1 MNKKKHILISTAA
14 ASLLSTPVLASTELD
29 QLKQQVETLQS
40 QLNQTSTTVE
50 GLMQQGSASA
60 TTIGGY
66 GELHYNNIETETNG
80 VVTGEKKEIDF
91 HRFVLFINHEF
102 SERVRLFSELEL
114 EHSIAGEGQAGEIEL
129 EQAYVEFD
137 VNDNHT
143 AKGGLFLVPVGII
156 NETHEPTAFYGVER
170 NPIEKNIIPA
180 TWWEAGAGLD
190 GELAP
195 GWSYDL
201 ALHSGLNTTSGD
213 IRGGRQKVGKATAN
227 DWAVTGRIKYTGIA
241 GTELALSAQNQADLA
256 QGANADD
263 NSATLIETHAI
274 WNNGPFAVK
283 ALYAMWDIDGEA
295 PKAAGKNE
303 QDGYYLEG
311 SWKVRSDLGL
321 FARFNSWD
329 KSAGDAADSEE
340 DQTNIGLNWW
350 PHEDVVVKLDLESYE
365 KGSTEKNGFNAG
377 IGYQF

>member
-1 MNKKKHILISTAA
+1 MNKQKQTLIYAAVTALISTPA
-14 ASLLSTPVLASTELD
+14 LASNELD

-40 QLNQTSTTVE
+40 QFNQTSTTVE
-50 GLMQQGSASA
+50 GLMQQGSSSA

-80 VVTGEKKEIDF
+80 VVTGKKKEIDF

-102 SERVRLFSELEL
+102 SDRVRLFSELEL

-137 VNDNHT
+137 VNENHT

-156 NETHEPTAFYGVER
+156 NETHEPTTFYGVER
-170 NPIEKNIIPA
+170 NPVEKNIIPA
-180 TWWEAGAGLD
+180 TWWEAGAGMN

-195 GWSYDL
+195 GWNYDL
-201 ALHSGLNTTSGD
+201 AMHSGLNTTDGD
-213 IRGGRQKVGKATAN
+213 IRGGRQKVGKAVAN
-227 DWAVTGRIKYTGIA
+227 DWAVTGRIRFTGIA

-274 WNNGPFAVK
+274 WNNGPFAAK
-283 ALYAMWDIDGEA
+283 ALYASWDIDGAA
-295 PKAAGKNE
+295 PKAAGKDK
-303 QDGYYLEG
+303 QDGYYIEG

-329 KSAGDAADSEE
+329 KSAGDASDSEE
-340 DQTNIGLNWW
+340 DQTNIGMNWW